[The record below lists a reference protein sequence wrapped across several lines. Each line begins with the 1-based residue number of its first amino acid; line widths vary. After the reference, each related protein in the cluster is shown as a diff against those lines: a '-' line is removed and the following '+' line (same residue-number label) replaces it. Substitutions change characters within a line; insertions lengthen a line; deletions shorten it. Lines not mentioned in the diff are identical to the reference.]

1 MPTHKD
7 LKRRVRAR
15 MKKTGESYTA
25 ARRQLLARRQ
35 AADTAAAED
44 YAALAGMSDGKVHAR
59 TGRTWA
65 EWVLVLDRIR
75 AAEMPHR
82 EIALHVSSLGVPDW
96 WTQTVTVGYERI
108 RGLRQRGQRR
118 DGAFEASKSRTFD
131 VPVGVLFDAFA
142 NARTRR
148 EWLPDDIAV
157 RSANRPK
164 RMRIAWHDATTVQ
177 VEFAAKSPRRSS
189 VAIQHQKLPDRAAAE
204 AAKNAWTARFE
215 RLRGMLT
222 AG

>member
-1 MPTHKD
+1 MPTQKD
-7 LKRRVRAR
+7 LKRRVRDR
-15 MKKTGESYTA
+15 MKKTGESYTT

-35 AADTAAAED
+35 ALPAPAAD
-44 YAALAGMSDGKVHAR
+44 YAALAGMSDTKVHAQ

-65 EWVLVLDRIR
+65 GWVRVLDGIR
-75 AAEMPHR
+75 ATEMPHR
-82 EIALHVSSLGVPDW
+82 EIALRVSSMGVPEW

-142 NARTRR
+142 DARTRR
-148 EWLPDDIAV
+148 KWLPDEVAV

-164 RMRIAWHDATTVQ
+164 RMRIVWHDATTVQ
-177 VEFAAKSPRRSS
+177 VEFAAKSPGKSS

-204 AAKNAWTARFE
+204 AAKQSWASRFE
-215 RLRGMLT
+215 RLRDLLT

>member
-1 MPTHKD
+1 MPRQKD
-7 LKRRVRAR
+7 LKRIVRAR
-15 MKKTGESYTA
+15 MQKTGESYTA
-25 ARRQLLARRQ
+25 ARLHLVRKTETPLP
-35 AADTAAAED
+35 D
-44 YAALAGMSDGKVHAR
+44 YAALAGMSDAPVKKQ
-59 TGRTWA
+59 TGRDWA
-65 EWVLVLDRIR
+65 QWVKVLDAAH
-75 AAEMPHR
+75 AAEKPHR
-82 EIALHVSSLGVPDW
+82 EIAKYVSSLGVGDW

-131 VPVGVLFDAFA
+131 VPVAVLFDAFA
-142 NARTRR
+142 DAQTRR
-148 EWLPDDIAV
+148 GWLPEQIAV

-177 VEFAAKSPRRSS
+177 VEFAAKSPRKSS

-204 AAKNAWTARFE
+204 AAKQTWASRFE
-215 RLRGMLT
+215 RLRDMLA

>member
-1 MPTHKD
+1 MPRQKD
-7 LKRRVRAR
+7 LKRRVRDR

-35 AADTAAAED
+35 APTPAAD
-44 YAALAGMSDGKVHAR
+44 YAALAGMSDTKVHAQ

-65 EWVLVLDRIR
+65 GWVRVLDGIR
-75 AAEMPHR
+75 AADMPHR
-82 EIALHVSSLGVPDW
+82 EIALRVSSMGVPDW

-108 RGLRQRGQRR
+108 RGLRQRGQGRE
-118 DGAFEASKSRTFD
+118 GGFEASKSGTFE
-131 VPVGVLFDAFA
+131 VPVGVLFAAFA
-142 NARTRR
+142 DARPRR
-148 EWLPDDIAV
+148 EWLPDEIAV

-177 VEFAAKSPRRSS
+177 VEFAAKSPRKSS

-204 AAKNAWTARFE
+204 AAKQTWASRFE
-215 RLRGMLT
+215 RLRDMLA